1 MDKITKVLND
11 FGISELR
18 PPQKKALEMGL
29 LNKNKNFI
37 ISIPT
42 ASGKT
47 LIGEIA
53 LINHLLDDNLT
64 PTGRKGIFIVPLKAL
79 ASEKYEEFKNKYE
92 KFGLRVALSI
102 GDYDEEEDLS
112 KYDLIITTAEKLDSL
127 WRHKISWIDDVSVVI
142 VDEIHLIND
151 ETRGGTLEILL
162 TKLKEYNIQIIG
174 LSATIGNPDELA
186 EWLNAELVVDDWRP
200 IELKKGVYRNGV
212 IEYING
218 SVKEIKVVNSDVYSL
233 VVDCIKDGG
242 SCLVFCNTKR
252 GAVNEAKNLNLTK
265 FLSEEERSKLKE
277 VAEEVLSI
285 LEPPTEMCKTLAE
298 CILQGSAFHHAGL
311 TYQHRRIVEDAFRK
325 RLIKVICCTPTLCL
339 NAKTEIL
346 QENGYRK
353 ITELNKNEKI
363 FALCEG
369 KIKPIGRWKIHKTP
383 QHDYNIT
390 IKTENGLEITTTPN
404 HIFLVKNGGNI
415 EEKEAKDLKIG
426 DLVATVGKI
435 IVDEDINTSN
445 FVKFPI
451 RRLSQFIAETFNSKG
466 VINNSI
472 EIYSTSELFIRR
484 LQVALLRFGIH
495 SQIEIKNSDKKDDK
509 TYLLKISDLEGLK
522 LFYKNFPIDLKEKE
536 KLFYLIK
543 KKINNKPYKDNLEHI
558 DFDKLNSIAI
568 CWKKIVEIK
577 RVKVEDEYV
586 YDIELPNDGS
596 NDHYFVA
603 NGFVVH
609 NSAGLNLPCRRAI
622 IKDLMR
628 FTKTGMRYIPIMEI
642 QQCIGRAG
650 RPGLDP
656 YGEGIIIA
664 KNDRDYL
671 RAYQTLTQKPEP
683 IYSKLSNYAVLRTQ
697 LLGLISTGEI
707 RDEYDLE
714 WFVRNTFYAHQY
726 GDLKKV
732 AKNIMEIIQFLEENE
747 FIVGFT
753 ATELGKRIS
762 ELYIDPLSAKY
773 IIDGLNEMEVEHD
786 LYYLYLISRTL
797 EMTPNL
803 RVYRSEEMS
812 LMDEME
818 SLKIKNFN
826 IEDLEAFKT
835 AKMLYDWINE
845 VPEDKIL
852 EKYKIEPGILRYK
865 VENAR
870 WMMHSLKEIAK
881 LLNLNSEIPEKLE
894 IRLEYGAKEDI
905 IELLNIKYIGRVRA
919 RKLYNEGIRCVE
931 DILKN
936 PEKVAYIVGRK
947 TAEKIL
953 KEILKEKELLN
964 DTSSY
969 LRL

>member
-29 LNKNKNFI
+29 LDKNKNFI

-92 KFGLRVALSI
+92 KFGLRIALSI

-311 TYQHRRIVEDAFRK
+311 TYQHRKIVEDAFRK

-363 FALCEG
+363 FALCGG

-404 HIFLVKNGGNI
+404 HIFLVKNGKSI
-415 EEKEAKDLKIG
+415 KEKEAKDLKIG

-472 EIYSTSELFIRR
+472 EIYSTSELFIKR

-543 KKINNKPYKDNLEHI
+543 KKINNKPYEDNLEHI
-558 DFDKLNSIAI
+558 DFDNSFNNIAI
-568 CWKKIVEIK
+568 CWKKILEIK
-577 RVKVEDEYV
+577 KVKVEDEYV

-656 YGEGIIIA
+656 YGEGIVIA

-707 RDEYDLE
+707 KDEYDLE

-726 GDLKKV
+726 GNLKKV

-936 PEKVAYIVGRK
+936 PEKVVHIVGRK

-953 KEILKEKELLN
+953 KEILKEKENL
-964 DTSSY
+964 
-969 LRL
+969 